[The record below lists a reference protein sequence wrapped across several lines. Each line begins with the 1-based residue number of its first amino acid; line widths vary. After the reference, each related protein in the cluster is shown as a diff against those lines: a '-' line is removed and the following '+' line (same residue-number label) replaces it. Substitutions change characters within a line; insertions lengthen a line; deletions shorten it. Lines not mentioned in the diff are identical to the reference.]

1 MRNLPVKKLALLAF
15 VLAANP
21 AAAAS
26 MTTKGPS
33 ALALAAIVA
42 SHSRTLGAADRN
54 VLARLFG
61 GRANVGRPRNRK
73 ITVNG
78 EKITVSAESID
89 CKASNVD
96 ITDRSCAV
104 AFAASNRELKGRD
117 AHELYATLIESGVAS
132 DGAAGTIHETI
143 SHLLCTI
150 DPNAIKQKDGSG
162 ATCKFDAG
170 G

>member
-1 MRNLPVKKLALLAF
+1 MKKLALLAF

-26 MTTKGPS
+26 MTTNGPS

-42 SHSRTLGAADRN
+42 SHSRTLGAGDKNA
-54 VLARLFG
+54 LANLFV
-61 GRANVGRPRNRK
+61 GRVNVGRPRKRK
-73 ITVNG
+73 STVSTQ
-78 EKITVSAESID
+78 KITVSAESID
-89 CKASNVD
+89 CKVSNVD

-104 AFAASNRELKGRD
+104 AFSTSNRELKGRE
-117 AHELYATLIESGVAS
+117 AHELYATLVEAGVAS

-162 ATCKFDAG
+162 AECKFDTG

>member
-1 MRNLPVKKLALLAF
+1 MKKLALLAF
-15 VLAANP
+15 VVATNP

-42 SHSRTLGAADRN
+42 SHSRTLGAADKN
-54 VLARLFG
+54 ALARLFG

-73 ITVNG
+73 VT
-78 EKITVSAESID
+78 A
-89 CKASNVD
+89 
-96 ITDRSCAV
+96 CAV
-104 AFAASNRELKGRD
+104 AFAASNRELKGRE
-117 AHELYATLIESGVAS
+117 AHELYATLVEAGVAS

-150 DPNAIKQKDGSG
+150 DPNATKQKDGSG
-162 ATCKFDAG
+162 AECKFDPRG
-170 G
+170 